1 MKLPILKV
9 LIAFFLFVSLTL
21 VSDDRGPGKSC
32 QTADAFTATC
42 ELLPPH
48 DNLRP
53 LISDYYHAPRHPPPR
68 PPNLNHSQLALS
80 STAKQSIATV
90 RLGIMKLM
98 SYQNLFPQLDL
109 FSLSPTPTFPQ
120 LLLCRK
126 LPTSAKTSPLMVPQ
140 RRYRHNPEVGLC
152 FGAEKQFRLSSIC
165 GPASS
170 FVVALDISFSGRLY
184 IRYF

>member
-68 PPNLNHSQLALS
+68 PPQSESFTAGALIHSKTVHRNRPIRNYEVNVVSKSLPSARLVFVISNPYLPPAASLQEVANFCENIPSYGPATALS
-80 STAKQSIATV
+80 AQS
-90 RLGIMKLM
+90 
-98 SYQNLFPQLDL
+98 
-109 FSLSPTPTFPQ
+109 
-120 LLLCRK
+120 
-126 LPTSAKTSPLMVPQ
+126 
-140 RRYRHNPEVGLC
+140 
-152 FGAEKQFRLSSIC
+152 
-165 GPASS
+165 
-170 FVVALDISFSGRLY
+170 
-184 IRYF
+184 